1 VSVRVGDIVLKRSIY
16 GGNVRWTFPHR
27 IAGEWDGR
35 LGIYCGA
42 GNRGKAMRRGPEGY
56 LKRWVT
62 DAPPFDTTWEG
73 GSVLRFERVGAAH
86 SVEIFWDENWG
97 LRGWYVNLQAPLVV
111 NGRCLD
117 TTDLALD
124 VTVDPDGRWAWKDED
139 ELVEAISLGVLD
151 EAAAADLRAEGERV
165 IAAKPWPTGWEDWRP
180 PPDWGPLPLPVDWHV
195 V

>member
-1 VSVRVGDIVLKRSIY
+1 VRVGDIVLKRSIY

-35 LGIYCGA
+35 LGIYCGP
-42 GNRGKAMRRGPEGY
+42 GNRGKAMRRGPQGY

-62 DAPPFDTTWEG
+62 DAPPFDTTWAG

-86 SVEIFWDENWG
+86 SVEIFWDENWE

-124 VTVDPDGRWAWKDED
+124 VTVDPDGTWAWKDED
-139 ELVEAISLGVLD
+139 ELAEAISLGVLD
-151 EAAAADLRAEGERV
+151 EAAAAELRAEGEQV
-165 IAAKPWPTGWEDWRP
+165 IAAEPWPTGWEDWRP